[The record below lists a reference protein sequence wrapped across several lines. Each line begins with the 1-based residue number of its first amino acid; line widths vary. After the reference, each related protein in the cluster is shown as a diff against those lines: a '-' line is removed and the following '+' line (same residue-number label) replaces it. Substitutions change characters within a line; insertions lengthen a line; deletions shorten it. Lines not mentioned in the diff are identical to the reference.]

1 MEFVTRYAAQ
11 NGLSEPA
18 LRRTAGLLESGNTIP
33 FLARYRKEVTG
44 GLDEVQLEAFRDALS
59 LNKKFC
65 LRLEAILKNLAESG
79 QLTTALESEFKACS
93 DIQQLEDLYLP
104 YRPKRK
110 TRATLAKEKGLQP
123 LAEII
128 LRQQERNLH
137 NTSRRF
143 MNDQVKSIEEAIQGA
158 LDIIAEMV
166 SEDRRS
172 RELCREAYRKFGV
185 LQSKVKKNEAEK
197 ASNFKDYFNF
207 SQPLSRVPA
216 HRVHAILRG
225 SDEGF
230 LKLSLQPDIDKL
242 KDKLNRVFIRPQGE
256 CREQITDAI
265 EDAYYRLLHPS
276 IENEVLAETKLRADE
291 EAVRIFAANLQQLLM
306 AAPIGQKRT
315 LAIDP
320 GFRTGCKLVCLNEEG
335 KLEHNETIYPHAP
348 HNQDKMAMSKLSSLI
363 ERYKIEVV
371 AIGNGT
377 AGRETEQLV
386 QRMRLPG
393 SLKVFVVSEN
403 GASVYSASPIARM
416 EFPDYDVTVRGAVSI
431 GRRLQDP
438 LSELVKID
446 PKSVGVGQYQHDV
459 DQQML
464 TSRLDDVVVR
474 CVNQVGVNLNT
485 ASSQLLRYISG
496 LGPSLAE
503 AIVSYRNE
511 NGAFKSRFDLNKVP
525 RLGPK
530 AFEQCAGFLR
540 IIEGDEILDSTAIH
554 PERYNLVGKMAKHL
568 GVTVKDLI
576 GNKQAISQL
585 NILSFSDTET
595 GKETIEYILKE
606 LEKPAADPR
615 KRSSIVE
622 FDNRVKKLDDLREGM
637 VLPGIITNI
646 TAFGAF
652 VDVGVKQDGLVHI
665 SELANRFVKD
675 PMEVVKLHQA
685 VKVKVLM
692 VDFERKRI
700 AFSIRQAE

>member
-1 MEFVTRYAAQ
+1 
-11 NGLSEPA
+11 
-18 LRRTAGLLESGNTIP
+18 
-33 FLARYRKEVTG
+33 
-44 GLDEVQLEAFRDALS
+44 
-59 LNKKFC
+59 
-65 LRLEAILKNLAESG
+65 
-79 QLTTALESEFKACS
+79 
-93 DIQQLEDLYLP
+93 
-104 YRPKRK
+104 
-110 TRATLAKEKGLQP
+110 
-123 LAEII
+123 
-128 LRQQERNLH
+128 
-137 NTSRRF
+137 
-143 MNDQVKSIEEAIQGA
+143 
-158 LDIIAEMV
+158 
-166 SEDRRS
+166 
-172 RELCREAYRKFGV
+172 
-185 LQSKVKKNEAEK
+185 
-197 ASNFKDYFNF
+197 
-207 SQPLSRVPA
+207 
-216 HRVHAILRG
+216 
-225 SDEGF
+225 
-230 LKLSLQPDIDKL
+230 
-242 KDKLNRVFIRPQGE
+242 
-256 CREQITDAI
+256 
-265 EDAYYRLLHPS
+265 
-276 IENEVLAETKLRADE
+276 
-291 EAVRIFAANLQQLLM
+291 
-306 AAPIGQKRT
+306 
-315 LAIDP
+315 
-320 GFRTGCKLVCLNEEG
+320 
-335 KLEHNETIYPHAP
+335 
-348 HNQDKMAMSKLSSLI
+348 
-363 ERYKIEVV
+363 
-371 AIGNGT
+371 
-377 AGRETEQLV
+377 
-386 QRMRLPG
+386 
-393 SLKVFVVSEN
+393 
-403 GASVYSASPIARM
+403 M